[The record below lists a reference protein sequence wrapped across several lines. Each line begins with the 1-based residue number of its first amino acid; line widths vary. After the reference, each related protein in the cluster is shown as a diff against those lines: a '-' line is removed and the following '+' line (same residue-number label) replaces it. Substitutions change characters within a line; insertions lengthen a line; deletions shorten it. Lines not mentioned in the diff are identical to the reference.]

1 MTSSLPPLRL
11 LAVFETVLRRGSVRD
26 AATELNV
33 SQPAV
38 SQSLRQLEAH
48 IGTPLLDR
56 ATRPATLTAAG
67 RILQTAA
74 LDGLGRISDALAA
87 IKRLQNADDGAVTIA
102 CSVGFATYWLM
113 PRLAGFYAG
122 HPEIAVN
129 VHTTHHGA
137 PRMMAGIDIAVRYGG
152 GDWTD
157 GKVTKLFDERVT
169 PVCTPLLKSR
179 LEAEGIDLDRAP
191 LLHVN
196 ADDTEWMT
204 WPLYL
209 QASGYN
215 PNPTRGRQFTNY
227 VQATQAALDSQGI
240 MLGWKSITSALVSEG
255 KLADFNNKPVT
266 PQHSYYAVASP
277 ALSNAGQFLLAWLQS
292 SAAASFEADSSAR

>member
-1 MTSSLPPLRL
+1 MTSPLPPLRL

-33 SQPAV
+33 SQPAI

-56 ATRPATLTAAG
+56 ATRPAALTAAG

-137 PRMMAGIDIAVRYGG
+137 PRMMPGIDIAVRYGN

-157 GKVTKLFDERVT
+157 GKVAKLFDEQVM
-169 PVCTPLLKSR
+169 PVCTPALKSR
-179 LEAEGIDLDRAP
+179 LGAEGIDLDRAP

-196 ADDTEWMT
+196 ADDTEWVT
-204 WPLYL
+204 WPHYL
-209 QASGYN
+209 QASGYD
-215 PNPTRGRQFTNY
+215 PNLTRGRQFTNY

-240 MLGWKSITSALVSEG
+240 MLGWKSITGALVSEG
-255 KLADFNNKPVT
+255 KLVDFNGRPMA
-266 PQHSYYAVASP
+266 PQNSYYGVASP
-277 ALSNAGQFLLAWLQS
+277 ALNDAGQFLLAWLQNA
-292 SAAASFEADSSAR
+292 AAASFDADSSAR